1 MGSLNQALA
10 GKQVYLDVNIFIYAL
25 EGMEPWAS
33 LLRQAFTG
41 METGEW
47 QAVTSEL
54 SLAESLVR
62 PFQLGRQ
69 DLVQLYRAA
78 LSNRDCLR
86 LVPLDAS
93 ILVSAARLRA
103 LHGFKLPDAMHA
115 ATAQAQGFDILPAR
129 DVQLLKSEA
138 SVTAREKHAYKWAYR
153 RIFPNLRNAGVRH
166 VPRRFHYPRLLSDL
180 RGLRCRGA

>member
-115 ATAQAQGFDILPAR
+115 ATAQAQGCQAILTNDAGF
-129 DVQLLKSEA
+129 
-138 SVTAREKHAYKWAYR
+138 R
-153 RIFPNLRNAGVRH
+153 RLPGIQCF
-166 VPRRFHYPRLLSDL
+166 LLSEWVS
-180 RGLRCRGA
+180 G